1 VKEDTMERSIGSTL
15 IGDRARNRG
24 AVAMIRD
31 WSFPLVVAVGWVA
44 AVAYTLLILGVG
56 PSSVRAESTTASR
69 PQLTAVFDVDG
80 NLSP

>member
-1 VKEDTMERSIGSTL
+1 MERSMGSSL
-15 IGDRARNRG
+15 FGDRPRSRG
-24 AVAMIRD
+24 ALAVIRD
-31 WSFPLVVAVGWVA
+31 WSLPLVVGVGWVA

-56 PSSVRAESTTASR
+56 PSSVRADSQTASR

>member
-1 VKEDTMERSIGSTL
+1 MERNMRSNL
-15 IGDRARNRG
+15 FGDRPRSRG
-24 AVAMIRD
+24 AVAVIRE
-31 WSFPLVVAVGWVA
+31 WSLPLVVAVGWMA

-56 PSSVRAESTTASR
+56 PSSVRADSISASR